1 MREAGMSNTVRLLS
15 KAFLACTLL
24 AVAPAYAQSL
34 LGSIGGEVTDQARRP
49 LSGASVTLV
58 QEETNKK
65 RTAVT
70 GTQGEFLLIL
80 LAPGTYRLE
89 VDLPGYRRHVQAL
102 PLDVNQ
108 ELRVEVPLLAGKI
121 SEQVNVTATRRSLR
135 TDSAAVGGVIDNRQ
149 VQGLPLDGRNFYELS
164 LLLPGVVPPAEGS
177 AGSVRGDFAINVN
190 GARED
195 ANNFLLDGVYNGD
208 PKLNGTAVNP
218 PVDAINEFEVLSS
231 TYDASFGRNGG
242 GQVSVVLRS
251 GGNQFH
257 GTAYEFFR
265 NAVLDARNYF
275 APSQQAA
282 PQDQR
287 NQFGASLGGPVVKNR
302 TFFFTDY
309 EGLRVNTGITQVTNV
324 PTAAERAG
332 DFSHSSLVPIDP
344 FTQQPFPN
352 LQIPTSRIDPIGLAI
367 AALYPQPNRNVL
379 GQNFVSS
386 PAMRDGAD
394 HFDVRADHTLTPSS
408 EWSFRY
414 SFGDRRLFE
423 PFTGPSFPLVPGY
436 GDNVPSR
443 AQNAMLGETHV
454 FTPGLLN
461 EIRAGFD
468 RVSLGVF
475 QQDFGHDVNGA
486 VGLPN
491 LSSNPRDFGL
501 SYLTLTGFSP
511 LGDET
516 NNPQHGTTN
525 VYELID
531 NLSYMRGRHL
541 AKFGFDVRI
550 LQQNAYRD
558 VESRGFIDF
567 LGFTGN
573 ALAELLLGLPAV
585 SGGARLDN
593 PEHLRTHSYDFF
605 ANDTWRVRPDL
616 TLILGLRYEYNS
628 PGVDAQNRA
637 NLYDPASQTL
647 VPVGTDGMPR
657 GGYLPDRNNFAP
669 RVGFAWTPG
678 RLAHTVVRAGYGI
691 HYDQSSLAPGEGLY
705 FSPPYFNFNVYF
717 SLPTAPLLLENP
729 FPSSYPLPTPPSA
742 LAFQRNLGTPYFQQ
756 WNFNIEHALGVSRM
770 VEVGYVASKGT
781 GLIGARDINQP
792 PPTPAPIYVRPVP
805 EFADINLMESNR
817 NSVYHSLQARL
828 EQRLDFGLSL
838 LASYTWS
845 KSIDNGSSF
854 FSSAGDP
861 NYPQDSYDLRAERGL
876 SNFDMRHRLAV
887 SYSYDLPF
895 GKGRAVLNDNG
906 WISRVLSGWQSFGIL
921 QFQTGQPF
929 TVALLPDFDNSN
941 TGISSLG
948 FGANDRP
955 NLISNPRLT
964 DRTPALWFNTGAF
977 VIPPRGNFGNAGR
990 NIIEGPGL
998 ASVNLSLVKN
1008 ALIRERATL
1017 QFRLETF
1024 NLFNRANFGLPD
1036 NFIGSPTFGQI
1047 LSAGSPRRLQLGLK
1061 LVF

>member
-1 MREAGMSNTVRLLS
+1 MSNTPRLLS
-15 KAFLACTLL
+15 KAFLVSTLL
-24 AVAPAYAQSL
+24 VVTPAYAQSL
-34 LGSIGGEVTDQARRP
+34 RGSIGGEVTDQARRP

-58 QEETNKK
+58 REETNKK

-70 GTQGEFLLIL
+70 GAQGEFLLIL

-89 VDLPGYRRHVQAL
+89 VDSPGYRRHVQTL
-102 PLDVNQ
+102 VLDVNQ
-108 ELRVEVPLLAGKI
+108 EIRVEVPLLAGKI
-121 SEQVNVTATRRSLR
+121 TEQVNVIATRRPLR

-149 VQGLPLDGRNFYELS
+149 VQELPLDGRNFYELS
-164 LLLPGVVPPAEGS
+164 LLLPGVVPPAQGS
-177 AGSVRGDFAINVN
+177 AGSVRGSFAINVN

-195 ANNFLLDGVYNGD
+195 SNNFLLDGVYNGD

-218 PVDAINEFEVLSS
+218 PVDAINQFEVLSS

-251 GGNQFH
+251 GANQFH

-265 NAVLDARNYF
+265 NAALDARNYF
-275 APSQQAA
+275 APSQEPA
-282 PQDQR
+282 PRDQR

-309 EGLRVNTGITQVTNV
+309 EGWRINTGVTQVTNV
-324 PTAAERAG
+324 PTLAERVG
-332 DFSHSSLVPIDP
+332 DFSHSNLVPIDP

-352 LQIPTSRIDPIGLAI
+352 LQIPESRLDPVGLAI
-367 AALYPQPNRNVL
+367 AALYPRPNREVP

-386 PAMRDGAD
+386 PALRDRAD
-394 HFDVRADHTLTPSS
+394 HFDVRLDHSLSRSS

-423 PFTGPSFPLVPGY
+423 PFTGATFPLVPGY

-454 FTPGLLN
+454 FTPALLN
-461 EIRAGFD
+461 ELRFGFD

-475 QQDFGHDVNGA
+475 QQDFGHSVNGT
-486 VGLPN
+486 VGLPE

-501 SYLTLTGFSP
+501 TYVTVTGFSP

-516 NNPQHGTTN
+516 NNPQQGTTN

-531 NLSYMRGRHL
+531 NLSYMHGRHL
-541 AKFGFDVRI
+541 AKFGFNVRF

-573 ALAELLLGLPAV
+573 ALAELLLGLPTA
-585 SGGARLDN
+585 SGGAVLNN
-593 PEHLRTHSYDFF
+593 PEHLRTHSYNFF
-605 ANDTWRVRPDL
+605 ANDTWRLRPDL
-616 TLILGLRYEYNS
+616 TLMLGLRYEYNS
-628 PGVDAQNRA
+628 PAVDAHNRA

-678 RLAHTVVRAGYGI
+678 RLPHTVVRAAYGLY
-691 HYDQSSLAPGEGLY
+691 YDQSSLAPGEGLY
-705 FSPPYFNFNVYF
+705 FSPPYFNFNVYY
-717 SLPTAPLLLENP
+717 SLPTAPLLLANP
-729 FPSSYPLPTPPSA
+729 FPTPPSA
-742 LAFQRNLGTPYFQQ
+742 LAFQRDLRLPYFQQ
-756 WNFNIEHALGVSRM
+756 WNFNVEHALGGSRM

-792 PPTPAPIYVRPVP
+792 QPTPAPTYVRPVP
-805 EFADINLMESNR
+805 QFADINLIESNR

-845 KSIDNGSSF
+845 NSIDNGSSF

-861 NYPQDSYDLRAERGL
+861 NYPQDSYNLRAERGL
-876 SNFDMRHRLAV
+876 SNFDVRHRLAV

-895 GKGRAVLNDNG
+895 GKGRALLSDNG
-906 WISRVLSGWQSFGIL
+906 WVSRVLEGWQSLGIL

-955 NLISNPRLT
+955 NLIGNPRLT
-964 DRTPALWFNTGAF
+964 NPTPALWFNTGGF
-977 VIPPRGNFGNAGR
+977 VIPPRGNFGNSGR

-998 ASVNLSLVKN
+998 ATVNLSLVKN

-1024 NLFNRANFGLPD
+1024 NLFNRANFGLPE
-1036 NFIGSPTFGQI
+1036 NFVGSPTFGQI

-1061 LVF
+1061 LLF

>member
-1 MREAGMSNTVRLLS
+1 MSNILR
-15 KAFLACTLL
+15 FLAKALL
-24 AVAPAYAQSL
+24 ASSLLVVTPTWAQSL
-34 LGSIGGEVTDQARRP
+34 RGSIGGEVTDQAKKP
-49 LSGASVTLV
+49 LSGASVILV
-58 QEETNKK
+58 HEETNKK

-70 GTQGEFLLIL
+70 GAQGEFLLIL
-80 LAPGTYRLE
+80 LAPGAYRLE
-89 VDLPGYRRHVQAL
+89 VGSPGYRRHVQML
-102 PLDVNQ
+102 VLDVNQ
-108 ELRVEVPLLAGKI
+108 EIRVEVPLLPGKTT
-121 SEQVNVTATRRSLR
+121 EQVNVIATRRPLR
-135 TDSAAVGGVIDNRQ
+135 TDSAAVGGVIANRQ
-149 VQGLPLDGRNFYELS
+149 VRELPLDGRNFYELS
-164 LLLPGVVPPAEGS
+164 LLLPGVVPAAEGS

-195 ANNFLLDGVYNGD
+195 GNNFLLDGGYNGD
-208 PKLNGTAVNP
+208 PKLNGTSVNP
-218 PVDAINEFEVLSS
+218 PVDAINQFEVLSS

-251 GGNQFH
+251 GGNEFH

-275 APSQQAA
+275 APSQEPA

-287 NQFGASLGGPVVKNR
+287 NQFGASLGGPLVRNR
-302 TFFFTDY
+302 TFLFGDY
-309 EGLRVNTGITQVTNV
+309 EGRRANVGVTQVTNV
-324 PTAAERAG
+324 PTAAERIG

-344 FTQQPFPN
+344 LTGQPFPN
-352 LQIPTSRIDPIGLAI
+352 LQIPKSQLDPVGIAI
-367 AALYPQPNRNVL
+367 AALYPLPNRDVP

-386 PAMRDGAD
+386 PAMRDRAD
-394 HFDVRADHTLTPSS
+394 HFDLRLDHTLAPSS

-423 PFTGPSFPLVPGY
+423 PFTGVSFPLVPGY

-486 VGLPN
+486 VGLPE
-491 LSSNPRDFGL
+491 LSSNRRDFGL
-501 SYLTLTGFSP
+501 TEISVTGFSP

-541 AKFGFDVRI
+541 AKFGLDVRI
-550 LQQNAYRD
+550 LQQNAFRD

-573 ALAELLLGLPAV
+573 ALAELLLGLPTV

-605 ANDTWRVRPDL
+605 ANDTWRARPDL

-628 PGVDAQNRA
+628 PAVDAQNRA

-647 VPVGTDGMPR
+647 VPVGTDGLPR
-657 GGYLPDRNNFAP
+657 GGYLPDRSNFAP

-691 HYDQSSLAPGEGLY
+691 YYDQSSLAPGEGLY
-705 FSPPYFNFNVYF
+705 FSPPYFNFNVYYP
-717 SLPTAPLLLENP
+717 LGPTAPLLLDNP
-729 FPSSYPLPTPPSA
+729 FPSNFPLPTPSSA
-742 LAFQRNLGTPYFQQ
+742 LAFQRDLRTPYVQQ
-756 WNFNIEHALGVSRM
+756 WNFNIEHALGGSRM

-792 PPTPAPIYVRPVP
+792 QPTPAPTYVRPVP
-805 EFADINLMESNR
+805 QFADINLVESNR

-845 KSIDNGSSF
+845 KSIDNDSSF

-861 NYPQDSYDLRAERGL
+861 NYPQNSYNLRAERGL
-876 SNFDMRHRLAV
+876 SNFDVRQRVAV

-895 GKGRAVLNDNG
+895 GSGRALLYDG
-906 WISRVLSGWQSFGIL
+906 GLLSRVLSGWKTLGIL

-955 NLISNPRLT
+955 NLTGNPRLA
-964 DRTPALWFNTGAF
+964 DRTPARWFKTEAF
-977 VIPPRGNFGNAGR
+977 VIPPRGNFGNSGR
-990 NIIEGPGL
+990 NILEGPGL
-998 ASVNLSLVKN
+998 ATVNLSLVKN

-1024 NLFNRANFGLPD
+1024 NLLNRANFALPD
-1036 NFIGSPTFGQI
+1036 NFVGSPTFGQV

-1061 LVF
+1061 LLF

>member
-1 MREAGMSNTVRLLS
+1 MSNTLRLLA
-15 KAFLACTLL
+15 KALL
-24 AVAPAYAQSL
+24 ASSLLVVTPAYAQSL
-34 LGSIGGEVTDQARRP
+34 RGSIGGEVTDQAKNP
-49 LSGASVTLV
+49 LSGASVILLH
-58 QEETNKK
+58 EETNKK

-70 GTQGEFLLIL
+70 GAQGEFLLIL

-89 VDLPGYRRHVQAL
+89 VDSPGYRRHVQTL
-102 PLDVNQ
+102 VLDVNQ
-108 ELRVEVPLLAGKI
+108 EIRVEVPLLPGKI
-121 SEQVNVTATRRSLR
+121 TEQVNVIAARPPLR
-135 TDSAAVGGVIDNRQ
+135 TDSAAIGGVIGNRQ
-149 VQGLPLDGRNFYELS
+149 VQELPLDGRNFYELS
-164 LLLPGVVPPAEGS
+164 LLLPGVAPAAEGS

-195 ANNFLLDGVYNGD
+195 ANNWLLDGVYNGD
-208 PKLNGTAVNP
+208 PKLNGTAVSP
-218 PVDAINEFEVLSS
+218 PVDAVNQFEVLSG

-242 GQVSVVLRS
+242 AQVSVVLRS

-275 APSQQAA
+275 APSQEPA

-287 NQFGASLGGPVVKNR
+287 NQFGGSLGGPVRKNR

-309 EGLRVNTGITQVTNV
+309 EGLLVNTGVTQVTNV
-324 PTAAERAG
+324 PTAEERVG
-332 DFSHSSLVPIDP
+332 NFSHSSLVPIDP

-352 LQIPTSRIDPIGLAI
+352 LQIPQSRLDPAGLAI
-367 AALYPQPNRNVL
+367 AALYPLPNRSVP
-379 GQNFVSS
+379 GQNIVSS
-386 PAMRDGAD
+386 PATRDHTD
-394 HFDVRADHTLTPSS
+394 HFDVRLDHTLAPSS
-408 EWSFRY
+408 EWTFRY
-414 SFGDRRLFE
+414 SFVDRRLFE
-423 PFTGPSFPLVPGY
+423 PFTGATFPLVPGY

-454 FTPGLLN
+454 FTPVLLN
-461 EIRAGFD
+461 EFRFGFD

-475 QQDFGHDVNGA
+475 QQDFGHNVNGA
-486 VGLPN
+486 VGLPE

-501 SYLTLTGFSP
+501 TQISVTGFSP

-516 NNPQHGTTN
+516 NNPQQGTTN

-531 NLSYMRGRHL
+531 NLSYMHGRHL
-541 AKFGFDVRI
+541 AKFGLDVRF

-573 ALAELLLGLPAV
+573 ALAELLLGLPTD
-585 SGGARLDN
+585 SGGAVLNN
-593 PEHLRTHSYDFF
+593 PEHLRTHSYNFF

-628 PGVDAQNRA
+628 PAVDAHNRA
-637 NLYDPASQTL
+637 NLYDPASQML
-647 VPVGTDGMPR
+647 VPVGTDAMPR

-678 RLAHTVVRAGYGI
+678 RLPHTVVRAGYGI
-691 HYDQSSLAPGEGLY
+691 YYDQSSLAPGEGLY
-705 FSPPYFNFNVYF
+705 FSPPYFNFNVYY
-717 SLPTAPLLLENP
+717 SLPTAPLLLDNP
-729 FPSSYPLPTPPSA
+729 FPSSFPLPTPPSA
-742 LAFQRNLGTPYFQQ
+742 LAFQRNLGTPYIQQ
-756 WNFNIEHALGVSRM
+756 WNFNVERALGGSRM

-792 PPTPAPIYVRPVP
+792 PPTPGLTYVRPVP
-805 EFADINLMESNR
+805 QFADINLIESNR
-817 NSVYHSLQARL
+817 NSVYHSLQTCF
-828 EQRLDFGLSL
+828 EQRLDFGLSV

-854 FSSAGDP
+854 FASTGDP
-861 NYPQDSYDLRAERGL
+861 NYPQNSYNLRAERGL
-876 SNFDMRHRLAV
+876 SNFDIRQRLAV
-887 SYSYDLPF
+887 SYSYYLPF
-895 GKGRAVLNDNG
+895 GSGRALLNDRG
-906 WISRVLSGWQSFGIL
+906 LLSRVLSGWQTLGIL
-921 QFQTGQPF
+921 QFQTGQAF

-955 NLISNPRLT
+955 NLIGNPRLS

-977 VIPPRGNFGNAGR
+977 VIPPRGNFGNSGR
-990 NIIEGPGL
+990 NILEGPGL
-998 ASVNLSLVKN
+998 ATVNFSLLKN
-1008 ALIRERATL
+1008 TVIREHTTL

-1024 NLFNRANFGLPD
+1024 NLFNRANFALPD
-1036 NFIGSPTFGQI
+1036 NFVGSPTFGQI

-1061 LVF
+1061 LLF